1 MMNNEPVQCKHEIAH
16 DGHELVHAEHEDER
30 GHEHEHIH
38 VFTVTGQAMKPHCA
52 CWRRVHDR

>member
-1 MMNNEPVQCKHEIAH
+1 MMSNEPVQCKHEIAH

-52 CWRRVHDR
+52 CWASA